1 MNLIIYIIFLWA
13 KFTVENISTNLFCYW
28 GAYCSKTKQKQK
40 GHTSN
45 KNNRM
50 NYLQI
55 EQPLDK
61 IVQTSVL
68 L

>member
-1 MNLIIYIIFLWA
+1 MPTDQ
-13 KFTVENISTNLFCYW
+13 KQ
-28 GAYCSKTKQKQK
+28 TKQKQK
-40 GHTSN
+40 GHTGN

-50 NYLQI
+50 NYVQI